1 MGTWSNK
8 AHQLTQRARR
18 MLSHKHAYS
27 VVFRGSEA
35 GGQVTRAGADVMR
48 DIAQFCGAYNSTA
61 KISPINRTVDPL
73 AMAMAEGRRQ
83 VYLHIQRR
91 LRLTDDQILNMMEE
105 AHD

>member
-1 MGTWSNK
+1 MGSWSNK
-8 AHQLTQRARR
+8 VQQLSARARR
-18 MLSHKHAYS
+18 YLGHKHAYS
-27 VVFRGSEA
+27 VVFKGSER
-35 GGQVTRAGADVMR
+35 GDEVTKAGAEVMR

-61 KISPINRTVDPL
+61 KISPISRTVDPL